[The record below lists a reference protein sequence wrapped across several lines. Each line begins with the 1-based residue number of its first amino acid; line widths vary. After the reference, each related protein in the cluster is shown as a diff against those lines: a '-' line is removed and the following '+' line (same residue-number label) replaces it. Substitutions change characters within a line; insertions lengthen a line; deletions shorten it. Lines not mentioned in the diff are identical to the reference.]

1 MSQFPFSQK
10 YVIQAQRL
18 LLQKPIKK
26 VLFSEGTYQ
35 IEIFDKEHS
44 CSFSPF
50 LHIDDQ
56 GKILEGFCSCISA
69 EANGT
74 CIHLAAAYITI
85 FNQYPQP
92 LHVRFRHSFWNCLC
106 QIFCNRYGYEA
117 GVLEKKKTGYKIKS
131 STNTCSFSIE
141 LLSSSTKKHL
151 HELFFERV
159 IETEESSLKFSN
171 LLPAELQLWKEGRP
185 SHRLKYELCFW
196 SDLAKWLMLLQE
208 DKQPYTISFEEKEH
222 ALPVWLTIMF
232 TGLLH
237 IKCYLSK
244 TDWPQLIFALKT
256 VDSPLAVHGQPYSF
270 IRAICYDEK
279 DKKLLIEMDQSQSQQ
294 KEERE
299 KGIAVGDFVFVPK
312 KGFFPAKID
321 PIFEQ
326 KEISAQKIGKVFFK
340 HAPILQKLLNK
351 PIYASNNCIQYDLFF
366 DEEERL
372 HIECYLFEKKDLQK
386 KSSARFGE
394 WVYLA
399 KKGFFRVEG
408 WLFDGVAKIIEKA
421 NISEF
426 VSLHRA
432 WLNNFPGFQ
441 THVYTI
447 ESQLHFFIT
456 QSDQLQFEAA
466 IEMLE
471 AEDKVSDFGEW
482 IYVKEQ
488 GFFAKRTQSQIGSI
502 YSGLTIEKNQV
513 AEFIQ
518 IHREELENIKGFFSK
533 ICPILKTGYEVYLK
547 NEQIFVQSVIQ
558 FSPEHQDKKVTFFD
572 EFTYV
577 ENQGFYEISFEQRL
591 KKKYTPSAFI
601 PKEQEANFILYDLD
615 TLADQIIFLQN
626 ELTKPQSLQVEIR
639 ILERIKKNK
648 NFQWHVQLVFV
659 SELGEVDAR
668 EIWQAIQENQPYL
681 FTPAGLII
689 LKTSRFSWLKAIRK
703 QQWDTKPF
711 LKCTT
716 LDWLRFTV
724 FEEIKA
730 PKGQSIQALQA
741 RQWLESLSQF
751 ETQTPIDLQ
760 GFRSRLRTYQETG
773 VKWLWFLYTY
783 GLSGLLCDEM
793 GLGKTHQAMGLI
805 AAVYNYLQKGAKFL
819 VVCPT
824 SVIYHW
830 EDLLKKFL
838 PEVRVLTFY
847 GVGRSFDLF
856 TAQADLLLTSYGV
869 LRSEKAVLSQYIFDL
884 IIFDEVQ
891 HAKNSQSQT
900 HKVLKTLNAQMRL
913 GLTGTPVE
921 NSLLELRSLFE
932 VIVPGYLPQEAHFK
946 YLFVNPIEKEQDQER
961 KEVLKRLVDPFI
973 LRRKK
978 KEVLL
983 ELPEKIEEVA
993 YCDLSEEQKVMYKAA
1008 FSQQKK
1014 QLLEQIEDENKP
1026 LPYMH
1031 IFALLS
1037 TLKQICD
1044 HPCLINKQLDNFH
1057 KHHSGKWD
1065 LFVQLL
1071 QEIKDSG
1078 QKVVIF
1084 SQYLDMLNI
1093 IEKYLKEQ
1101 NIGFAG
1107 IRGNTRNRREMLD
1120 RFKQDPSCEVFVAS
1134 LQAAGVG
1141 VDLVSASVVIHYDRW
1156 WNPARENQ
1164 ATDRVHRIGQN
1175 RGVQVFKLVTKNT
1188 IEEHIHNLIEKKQAL
1203 MEGVIEF
1210 TDQDQVKKLSREELI
1225 HLMRLIDQDVKKSS
1239 LN

>member
-10 YVIQAQRL
+10 YVTEAQQL
-18 LLQKPIKK
+18 LLEKSVKK
-26 VLFSEGTYQ
+26 ILFSEGTYQ
-35 IEIFDKEHS
+35 IEIFDQERS
-44 CSFSPF
+44 RSFSPF

-56 GKILEGFCSCISA
+56 GKILEGFCSCALA
-69 EANGT
+69 EDTGSCA
-74 CIHLAAAYITI
+74 HLATAYLTI
-85 FNQYPQP
+85 FNQHSQP
-92 LHVRFRHSFWNCLC
+92 LHVRFRDSFWNCLC
-106 QIFCNRYGYEA
+106 LIFCNRHGYETN
-117 GVLEKKKTGYKIKS
+117 VLRKKENGYEIKS
-131 STNTCSFSIE
+131 STNKCNFSIE
-141 LLSSSTKKHL
+141 PLTCEIKEYLQT
-151 HELFFERV
+151 LFFTRT
-159 IETEESSLKFSN
+159 IETEETSLKFSN
-171 LLPAELQLWKEGRP
+171 LLPSELQLWKEGKP

-208 DKQPYTISFEEKEH
+208 DKKPYTISFEEKEN
-222 ALPVWLTIMF
+222 ALPVWLTIQFMDI
-232 TGLLH
+232 LN
-237 IKCYLSK
+237 IKCYLSEVH
-244 TDWPQLIFALKT
+244 WPQLIPMLKT

-270 IRAICYDEK
+270 IRAIRYNEV
-279 DKKLLIEMDQSQSQQ
+279 DKKLLIEMDQSQKQQ

-299 KGIAVGDFVFVPK
+299 KGITVGDFIFVPK
-312 KGFFPAKID
+312 KGFFPAKVD

-340 HAPILQKLLNK
+340 HAPILQRLLNK
-351 PIYASNNCIQYDLFF
+351 PIYADNNRIQYDLFF
-366 DEEERL
+366 DAEERL
-372 HIECYLFEKKDLQK
+372 HIECYLFKKKDLQK
-386 KSSARFGE
+386 RSSARFGE
-394 WVYLA
+394 WVYLQ
-399 KKGFFRVEG
+399 KKGFFHIG
-408 WLFDGVAKIIEKA
+408 NWLFEGVAKVIERA
-421 NISEF
+421 DISEF
-426 VSLHRA
+426 VSQHRA
-432 WLNNFPGFQ
+432 WLNSFPGFQ

-456 QSDQLQFEAA
+456 ESNQLQFEAT

-471 AEDKVSDFGEW
+471 AEDKISDFGEW

-488 GFFAKRTQSQIGSI
+488 GFFAKRAQLQVGSI
-502 YSGLTIEKNQV
+502 YSGLIVEKEQI

-518 IHREELENIKGFFSK
+518 THVEELENIKGFFSK
-533 ICPILKTGYEVYLK
+533 ICPILKSGYKVSLK
-547 NEQIFVQSVIQ
+547 NEQIFVESVVQ
-558 FSPEHQDKKVTFFD
+558 FTPEYQDKNIKFFG

-577 ENQGFYEISFEQRL
+577 KNQGFYEIAFEQRL
-591 KKKYTPSAFI
+591 KKKYMPNALI

-615 TLADQIIFLQN
+615 TLTDQIFFLQT

-639 ILERIKKNK
+639 NLEHNEKNTG
-648 NFQWHVQLVFV
+648 FQWRMQLVFV
-659 SELGEVDAR
+659 SELGEVEAKK
-668 EIWQAIQENQPYL
+668 IWQAMQENRPYL
-681 FTPAGLII
+681 FTSAGLII
-689 LKTSRFSWLKAIRK
+689 LKHPRFNWLKAIRK
-703 QQWDTKPF
+703 EQWDAKCF

-716 LDWLRFTV
+716 LDWFRFTV

-730 PKGQSIQALQA
+730 PEGKSTQAMQT

-751 ETQTPIDLQ
+751 ETQIPIDLT
-760 GFRSRLRTYQETG
+760 GFQSRLRTYQETG

-805 AAVYNYLQKGAKFL
+805 ASVYNYLQKRAKFL

-830 EDLLKKFL
+830 EELLKNFL

-847 GVGRSFDLF
+847 GAGRSFDLF
-856 TAQADLLLTSYGV
+856 TTQADLLLTSYGV
-869 LRSEKAVLSQYIFDL
+869 LRSEKAVLSEYSFDL

-891 HAKNSQSQT
+891 NAKNSQSQT
-900 HKVLKTLNAQMRL
+900 HKALKTLNAQMRL
-913 GLTGTPVE
+913 GLTGTPIE

-946 YLFVNPIEKEQDQER
+946 HLFVNPIEKGQDLER
-961 KEVLKRLVDPFI
+961 KGLLKRLVDPFI

-983 ELPEKIEEVA
+983 ELPEKIEEIS
-993 YCDLSEEQKVMYKAA
+993 YCDLSEEQKTLYKAV
-1008 FSQQKK
+1008 FFQQKN
-1014 QLLEQIEDENKP
+1014 QLMEQIEDEKKP

-1044 HPCLINKQLDNFH
+1044 HPCLINKQFDDFH
-1057 KHHSGKWD
+1057 KHRSGKWD

-1071 QEIKDSG
+1071 QQTRDSG
-1078 QKVVIF
+1078 QKLVIF

-1107 IRGNTRNRREMLD
+1107 IRGSTRNRKEMLD
-1120 RFKQDPSCEVFVAS
+1120 RFKQDPNCEVFVAS

-1175 RGVQVFKLVTKNT
+1175 RGVQVFKLVTKHT

-1210 TDQDQVKKLSREELI
+1210 TDQDQVKKLSREEIIRLI
-1225 HLMRLIDQDVKKSS
+1225 GLIDQDLKGP
-1239 LN
+1239 